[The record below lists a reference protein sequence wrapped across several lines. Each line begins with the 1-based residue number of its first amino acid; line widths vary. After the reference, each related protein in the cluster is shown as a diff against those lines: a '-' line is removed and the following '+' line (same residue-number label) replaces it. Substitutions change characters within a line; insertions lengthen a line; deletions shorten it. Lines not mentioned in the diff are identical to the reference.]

1 MRFETFAPS
10 IIKTE
15 QVFRKLDS
23 SYKKERKRLEISIL
37 RDNQRN
43 FATKKIIDMIQD
55 QKKATPTYK
64 YSELREKAQQL
75 VSGPLKEEKEK
86 KPKGA
91 EVFDLIFYNK

>member
-1 MRFETFAPS
+1 
-10 IIKTE
+10 
-15 QVFRKLDS
+15 
-23 SYKKERKRLEISIL
+23 
-37 RDNQRN
+37 
-43 FATKKIIDMIQD
+43 MIQD